1 MKDFI
6 ISIAIFIVLILF
18 LPFII
23 IIFGKSVNNQPLA
36 YATAAVQSPAVKNDI
51 SFNII
56 DTKTGA
62 ERPVPG
68 FEFICSVVAAEV
80 PASYNDEALKAQA
93 VAAFSYCIYN
103 KENLNDQIKT
113 GVNVAYISKEDAKI
127 KFGAAFEKDWQRIE
141 NAVRAVYGKAVFYNG
156 KAADTFF
163 FDMSSGATES
173 GKNVFGF
180 DEPYLVEVA
189 SSGDSLEKDLVSEQT
204 VSLADFRVKAKS
216 LFPKI
221 DLGGSPE
228 NYISDIKRSSSGGII
243 SAKLCGNAVTGPQ
256 LRELFSLR
264 SANFT
269 VSYTK
274 SKFKFTVKGYGHG
287 VGMSQRGAQY
297 MALHGSDYEDI
308 LKWYYKG
315 TSIGDYIKVNEA
327 KIIAAKAS

>member
-23 IIFGKSVNNQPLA
+23 TVSGKTVNNPVPT
-36 YATAAVQSPAVKNDI
+36 YATAIAKAPAVKNDI
-51 SFNII
+51 LFNII

-62 ERPVPG
+62 ERSVPG
-68 FEFICSVVAAEV
+68 FDFICSVVAAEV
-80 PASYNDEALKAQA
+80 PASYHEEALKAQA

-113 GVNVAYISKEDAKI
+113 GVNVAYISKDDAKV
-127 KFGAAFEKDWQRIE
+127 KFGSAFDKDWQRIE
-141 NAVRAVYGKAVFYNG
+141 NAVRSVYGKAVIYNG
-156 KAADTFF
+156 RVADTFF
-163 FDMSSGATES
+163 FDMSSGKTES

-180 DEPYLVEVA
+180 DAPYLVETP
-189 SSGDSLEKDLVSEQT
+189 SEGDTLEKDLVSEEI

-221 DLGGSPE
+221 NLGGSPE
-228 NYISDIKRSSSGGII
+228 NYINDIKRSSSGGII

-269 VSYTK
+269 VNY
-274 SKFKFTVKGYGHG
+274 SKNSFKFTVKGYGHG

-297 MALHGSDYEDI
+297 MALQGMSYEDI
-308 LKWYYKG
+308 LKWYYKN
-315 TSIGDYIKVNEA
+315 TTVADYIKT
-327 KIIAAKAS
+327 